1 MDEKDEKNLFKTF
14 LQNMWYR
21 ITHVLNKWFPE
32 TANSGRIRSGREER
46 YSAEPLEAVSP
57 GPDLWDAPDE
67 GEMQLLPGMESDY
80 ASGGGLSA
88 ESGEKKEESPASSV
102 SSAGEVSVS
111 DFEHSVP
118 EAVFTPDEKK
128 EIFSSH
134 PHSQTKD
141 PDRSGVIPATDPH
154 PQMPGEKKEIFS
166 SNPHSQMK
174 DPDRSGVIPAADPHP
189 QLAREK
195 KEIPGKK
202 IWPVTEPDPSVVRT
216 TFRPEDRT
224 VRSGSGSREDP
235 VRRTESFQ
243 EPFRNRHPVS
253 PTAQFV
259 YSPEMA
265 TTESPQTS
273 AGISS
278 PEEALTL
285 YEKALLRMRSSPVS
299 PGEKNSFPGQQEAE
313 AFSVFMTEE
322 SGAAPVSRRKSESGI
337 YTNHFRDYSEFPVPL
352 LQDGRSVQMMLYGGK
367 RAEEFLRKTSVSP
380 GENFFSEGGE
390 HKSADVLAEKMKES
404 VKLLNNINSSCENLK
419 QIVMEGMNI

>member
-57 GPDLWDAPDE
+57 GPDLWDTLDE
-67 GEMQLLPGMESDY
+67 GEMQLPPGMESDY

-128 EIFSSH
+128 EIFSSN
-134 PHSQTKD
+134 PHSQT
-141 PDRSGVIPATDPH
+141 
-154 PQMPGEKKEIFS
+154 
-166 SNPHSQMK
+166 K

-189 QLAREK
+189 QMAREK

-202 IWPVTEPDPSVVRT
+202 IRPVTEPDPSVVRT

-253 PTAQFV
+253 PTVQFV
-259 YSPEMA
+259 SSPEMA

-322 SGAAPVSRRKSESGI
+322 SGAAPVPRRKSESGI

-380 GENFFSEGGE
+380 GENIFSEGGE